1 MKIVYVVYNPNTQE
15 PNIGKSI
22 DVFEKEVDAAR
33 YASMN
38 GLQVIEK
45 VLI

>member
-1 MKIVYVVYNPNTQE
+1 MKTVYVVYSPNIQE

-22 DVFEKEVDAAR
+22 EVFEKEIDAAR

-45 VLI
+45 LLI

>member
-1 MKIVYVVYNPNTQE
+1 MKTVYVVYSPNIQE

-22 DVFEKEVDAAR
+22 EVFEKEIDAAR